1 MPRPL
6 RASCSLQA
14 MDLPEHADEF
24 LISIRAER
32 GLSPN
37 TVAAYRRDLIEY
49 RSTLDGL
56 SDPVGT
62 EESVRVHL
70 EALRSRQLAA
80 SSVARK
86 FASIRA
92 FHRFLVAEGLA
103 DSDPTVALAAPSR
116 PSPLPKALTVDE
128 VVSIIDGIAD
138 DDVVD
143 RRDRAIIELLYA
155 TGCRVS
161 ELTGIDVYDYD
172 HETRTVLVT
181 GKGDK
186 QRLVPVGSYADQSV
200 LRWLDDRPS
209 VLRGRDPGALFLSTR
224 GNRLSRQAVWRI
236 VKLRGH
242 NADVDDRRLTPH
254 VFRHSAATHMVE
266 RGADLR
272 TVQELLGH
280 ASLSTTQVYTKVSP
294 EHLREI
300 VITSHPRGR

>member
-1 MPRPL
+1 
-6 RASCSLQA
+6 

-49 RSTLDGL
+49 GSTLDGL
-56 SDPVGT
+56 SDPNGT

-70 EALRSRQLAA
+70 EALRARQLAP

-116 PSPLPKALTVDE
+116 PRPLPKALTVDE
-128 VVSIIDGIAD
+128 VVSIIDGIGD
-138 DDVVD
+138 DEVVD

-186 QRLVPVGSYADQSV
+186 QRLVPVGSYADRSV

-236 VKLRGH
+236 VKVRGR